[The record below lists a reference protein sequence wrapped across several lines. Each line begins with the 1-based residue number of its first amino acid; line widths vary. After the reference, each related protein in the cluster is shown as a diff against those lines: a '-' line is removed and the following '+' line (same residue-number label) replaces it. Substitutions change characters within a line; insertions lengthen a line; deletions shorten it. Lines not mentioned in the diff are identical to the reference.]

1 MDGSTSSPRGKF
13 DIARLKEI
21 LSQYGAEWESWE
33 DQKTGSYEHALAGSS
48 LEHLEHFYS
57 VLFTPGK
64 TDEEKII
71 DCPPWPTGTT
81 RAGQQP
87 SSGLLSKI
95 ATRIRTESTL
105 NSVGRMSQFI
115 ERVGQKCLQL
125 PGAQQSKVLDGFV
138 TVLQQEMVTEN
149 LSGIPMS
156 AMLKP
161 LDRLLTKEQMDR
173 ESNLQQEKKRQK
185 EKDQALKLQQIKQAQ
200 TKLELELQKYK
211 DQVAESKKKI
221 EAALTAGNRDGA
233 IPKEVFDR
241 CAEELKLL

>member
-1 MDGSTSSPRGKF
+1 MEKF

-21 LSQYGAEWESWE
+21 LSQYGAEWETWE

-71 DCPPWPTGTT
+71 DCPPWPSGTA

-87 SSGLLSKI
+87 SAGLLSKI

-115 ERVGQKCLQL
+115 ERVGEKCKQL

-138 TVLQQEMVTEN
+138 TVLQEEMVTEN
-149 LSGIPMS
+149 LSGVPMA

-173 ESNLQQEKKRQK
+173 ESNTQAEKKRQK
-185 EKDQALKLQQIKQAQ
+185 EKDQQLKQQQIAQ
-200 TKLELELQKYK
+200 SDRRIALL
-211 DQVAESKKKI
+211 ESKVKAASDEVKKLR
-221 EAALTAGNRDGA
+221 EPGSQLSDDERKA
-233 IPKEVFDR
+233 IVAKVDEILG
-241 CAEELKLL
+241 LKS